1 MFRRN
6 PTNQSH
12 QRNNSDWNVRENSD
26 ACYECGRTGHIKK
39 YCPQLRNK
47 TANSNSNSRDLKE
60 KKFKSRKALLT
71 WDDSDESDKEG
82 SEDED
87 VAQLCFMA
95 NDDDLKHNDI
105 WLWHRRLGH
114 VHMDLIKKLL
124 SKDLVRGLP
133 NLREFEMSM
142 MGELTFFLGLQIK
155 QSKEGIFINQSKY
168 TRELLKRF
176 GLENAKPR
184 GTPISPSVNLI
195 KDENGK
201 DVDSKLFRGMIGSL
215 LYLTASRPDIMFS
228 VCICA
233 RFQACPKESHLSAV
247 KRIFKYLSGTLNL
260 GLWYPR
266 NSSIDLVGFSDS
278 DYAGCLVD
286 RKSTSGTCQFLG
298 DALVSWHSKKQTSVA
313 LSTAEAEYVAAG
325 SCCAQVLWMRQTLQ
339 DFGVSLALIPIMCD
353 SSSAIDIRRVSDI
366 VLRFELA
373 SEARW
378 FSERLEISD
387 EGTLKEPP
395 YPKSSL
401 HANQNPVSRSALY
414 AHIRQKKNLEP
425 WPRAAVGVAVG
436 SGEGAEAH
444 NPTRLEL
451 ALEGGAR
458 GPGELALAG
467 GLAALPVALVHASV
481 TQRYLP
487 DP

>member
-47 TANSNSNSRDLKE
+47 TANSNSRDFKE

-95 NDDDLKHNDI
+95 NDDDPKHNDI

-133 NLREFEMSM
+133 NLSFD
-142 MGELTFFLGLQIK
+142 
-155 QSKEGIFINQSKY
+155 
-168 TRELLKRF
+168 LKP
-176 GLENAKPR
+176 AKPR

-201 DVDSKLFRGMIGSL
+201 DVDSKLFR
-215 LYLTASRPDIMFS
+215 
-228 VCICA
+228 
-233 RFQACPKESHLSAV
+233 
-247 KRIFKYLSGTLNL
+247 

-325 SCCAQVLWMRQTLQ
+325 SCCAQ
-339 DFGVSLALIPIMCD
+339 
-353 SSSAIDIRRVSDI
+353 
-366 VLRFELA
+366 
-373 SEARW
+373 
-378 FSERLEISD
+378 
-387 EGTLKEPP
+387 
-395 YPKSSL
+395 
-401 HANQNPVSRSALY
+401 
-414 AHIRQKKNLEP
+414 
-425 WPRAAVGVAVG
+425 
-436 SGEGAEAH
+436 
-444 NPTRLEL
+444 
-451 ALEGGAR
+451 
-458 GPGELALAG
+458 
-467 GLAALPVALVHASV
+467 
-481 TQRYLP
+481 
-487 DP
+487 

>member
-12 QRNNSDWNVRENSD
+12 QRNNSDWNVKENPD
-26 ACYECGRTGHIKK
+26 TCYECGRTGHIKK

-47 TANSNSNSRDLKE
+47 TAHINNRDSQEKE
-60 KKFKSRKALLT
+60 VKCKNALLT

-95 NDDDLKHNDI
+95 NDDDPKHNDI

-133 NLREFEMSM
+133 NLR
-142 MGELTFFLGLQIK
+142 
-155 QSKEGIFINQSKY
+155 
-168 TRELLKRF
+168 F

-184 GTPISPSVNLI
+184 GTSISPSVNLI

-247 KRIFKYLSGTLNL
+247 KRLFKYLSGTLNL

-325 SCCAQVLWMRQTLQ
+325 GCCAQEVIPGRPSDVNLMTQL
-339 DFGVSLALIPIMCD
+339 GVTAL
-353 SSSAIDIRRVSDI
+353 
-366 VLRFELA
+366 FERMGCLFIL
-373 SEARW
+373 S
-378 FSERLEISD
+378 
-387 EGTLKEPP
+387 PP
-395 YPKSSL
+395 STYYPALVRMFYSNL
-401 HANQNPVSRSALY
+401 HLNAQPPNFLTSFVNE
-414 AHIRQKKNLEP
+414 AHIRLDGTTLAHIFSFVNQFSTLLFTANTWCTSNSFNPLQQTQTLLGDPSISEPRKPNL
-425 WPRAAVGVAVG
+425 
-436 SGEGAEAH
+436 
-444 NPTRLEL
+444 
-451 ALEGGAR
+451 GGMSPLYR
-458 GPGELALAG
+458 DP
-467 GLAALPVALVHASV
+467 
-481 TQRYLP
+481 YLIL
-487 DP
+487 

>member
-26 ACYECGRTGHIKK
+26 ACYECSRTGHIKK

-47 TANSNSNSRDLKE
+47 TANSNSNSRDFKE

-133 NLREFEMSM
+133 NLSLSR
-142 MGELTFFLGLQIK
+142 IK
-155 QSKEGIFINQSKY
+155 SVMPVNMQSKEGIFINQSKY

-201 DVDSKLFRGMIGSL
+201 DVDSKLFRG
-215 LYLTASRPDIMFS
+215 
-228 VCICA
+228 
-233 RFQACPKESHLSAV
+233 
-247 KRIFKYLSGTLNL
+247 
-260 GLWYPR
+260 
-266 NSSIDLVGFSDS
+266 
-278 DYAGCLVD
+278 CLVD

-325 SCCAQVLWMRQTLQ
+325 SYCAQ
-339 DFGVSLALIPIMCD
+339 
-353 SSSAIDIRRVSDI
+353 
-366 VLRFELA
+366 
-373 SEARW
+373 
-378 FSERLEISD
+378 
-387 EGTLKEPP
+387 
-395 YPKSSL
+395 
-401 HANQNPVSRSALY
+401 
-414 AHIRQKKNLEP
+414 
-425 WPRAAVGVAVG
+425 
-436 SGEGAEAH
+436 
-444 NPTRLEL
+444 
-451 ALEGGAR
+451 
-458 GPGELALAG
+458 
-467 GLAALPVALVHASV
+467 
-481 TQRYLP
+481 
-487 DP
+487 